1 MEDKLLVRKLENMDK
16 ELHIIMSLLKLKKQR
31 DSPSLEE
38 IRELFDDIESYE
50 DPTELV
56 REMRDKEYDL

>member
-1 MEDKLLVRKLENMDK
+1 MVRKLENMDK
-16 ELHIIMSLLKLKKQR
+16 ELHIIMSLLKSKKQR
-31 DSPSLEE
+31 ESPSLEE
-38 IRELFDDIESYE
+38 IRELFNDIKSDE

>member
-1 MEDKLLVRKLENMDK
+1 MDK